1 MIFAIGSYTLL
12 MLASLVY
19 AQASAAK
26 LAGKVCASCHDTARI
41 CERLGKRTPEVWK
54 QTVERMQGN
63 GAQMS
68 DAMIFAPSRARRTAW
83 DLPCPRAAP
92 VIKAT

>member
-68 DAMIFAPSRARRTAW
+68 DADVATIAEYLATAKPGAKP
-83 DLPCPRAAP
+83 LC
-92 VIKAT
+92 K